1 MNGAFESL
9 EAETD
14 RIIRTGTIWTA
25 AAIVAP
31 ALILG
36 PLLGSGWRP
45 AQLPGLGETF
55 WWIGT
60 IAAAVGV
67 ALLIW
72 AGCPVLGFPLAQANA
87 QKIFSIRVG
96 IAAYASGMALA
107 GLAVLIVPGATI
119 VASGLGCLVL
129 FAAIFTI
136 VGLRRR
142 RLTALVQPDRS
153 AVGSPSR

>member
-1 MNGAFESL
+1 MSGPFESL

-36 PLLGSGWRP
+36 PLLASGWRP
-45 AQLPGLGETF
+45 DHLVGFGETF

-96 IAAYASGMALA
+96 IVLNVSGMALA
-107 GLAVLIVPGATI
+107 GLALLVAPGA
-119 VASGLGCLVL
+119 
-129 FAAIFTI
+129 
-136 VGLRRR
+136 
-142 RLTALVQPDRS
+142 
-153 AVGSPSR
+153 

>member
-1 MNGAFESL
+1 MSQSFDSL

-25 AAIVAP
+25 AAVIAP

-36 PLLGSGWRP
+36 PLMAAGWRP
-45 AQLPGLGETF
+45 DQLPGFGEVF
-55 WWIGT
+55 WWIGA
-60 IAAAVGV
+60 IGAAVGV

-96 IAAYASGMALA
+96 IVLNVSGMAL
-107 GLAVLIVPGATI
+107 
-119 VASGLGCLVL
+119 SGMALLLG
-129 FAAIFTI
+129 T
-136 VGLRRR
+136 
-142 RLTALVQPDRS
+142 
-153 AVGSPSR
+153 

>member
-1 MNGAFESL
+1 MPGRKVSSVSGAFESL

-14 RIIRTGTIWTA
+14 RIIRTGTIWTG

-36 PLLGSGWRP
+36 PLLSTGWRP
-45 AQLPGLGETF
+45 DHLPGYGETF
-55 WWIGT
+55 WWIGA

-67 ALLIW
+67 GLLIW

-96 IAAYASGMALA
+96 IVLNVSGMALA
-107 GLAVLIVPGATI
+107 GLALLVAPGA
-119 VASGLGCLVL
+119 
-129 FAAIFTI
+129 
-136 VGLRRR
+136 
-142 RLTALVQPDRS
+142 
-153 AVGSPSR
+153 

>member
-1 MNGAFESL
+1 MSDSFETL

-25 AAIVAP
+25 AAVIAP

-36 PLLGSGWRP
+36 PMLAAGWRP
-45 AQLPGLGETF
+45 DHLPGFAETF
-55 WWIGT
+55 WWIGA
-60 IAAAVGV
+60 IGAAIGV

-96 IAAYASGMALA
+96 IVLNVSGMAVA
-107 GLAVLIVPGATI
+107 GLAVLL
-119 VASGLGCLVL
+119 S
-129 FAAIFTI
+129 
-136 VGLRRR
+136 
-142 RLTALVQPDRS
+142 S
-153 AVGSPSR
+153 

>member
-1 MNGAFESL
+1 MSEPFESL

-25 AAIVAP
+25 AAVVAP

-45 AQLPGLGETF
+45 EMLPLPASVF
-55 WWIGT
+55 FWIGV
-60 IAAAVGV
+60 IAAGVGT

-72 AGCPVLGFPLAQANA
+72 AGCPVLGFPLRQANA

-96 IAAYASGMALA
+96 IVLNVSGMALA
-107 GLAVLIVPGATI
+107 GLALLLSP
-119 VASGLGCLVL
+119 VAG
-129 FAAIFTI
+129 
-136 VGLRRR
+136 
-142 RLTALVQPDRS
+142 
-153 AVGSPSR
+153 

>member
-1 MNGAFESL
+1 VSQPFESL

-25 AAIVAP
+25 AAVIAP

-36 PLLGSGWRP
+36 PLFAAGWRP
-45 AQLPGLGETF
+45 TQLPTFAAVF
-55 WWIGT
+55 WWIGV

-96 IAAYASGMALA
+96 IVLDVSGMALA
-107 GLAVLIVPGATI
+107 GLALLLSPG
-119 VASGLGCLVL
+119 S
-129 FAAIFTI
+129 
-136 VGLRRR
+136 
-142 RLTALVQPDRS
+142 
-153 AVGSPSR
+153 

>member
-1 MNGAFESL
+1 MRRRVSSVSQPFESL

-25 AAIVAP
+25 AAVIAP

-36 PLLGSGWRP
+36 PLFSSGWRP
-45 AQLPGLGETF
+45 SALPTAGAVF
-55 WWIGT
+55 WWIGV

-67 ALLIW
+67 GLLIW

-96 IAAYASGMALA
+96 IVLNVSGMALA
-107 GLAVLIVPGATI
+107 GLAL
-119 VASGLGCLVL
+119 LL
-129 FAAIFTI
+129 
-136 VGLRRR
+136 
-142 RLTALVQPDRS
+142 
-153 AVGSPSR
+153 SPAG

>member
-1 MNGAFESL
+1 LLDSRAQAQSERVSGAFESL

-25 AAIVAP
+25 AAVIAP

-36 PLLGSGWRP
+36 PLLASGWRP
-45 AQLPGLGETF
+45 DQLSGFGETF
-55 WWIGT
+55 WWIGA

-87 QKIFSIRVG
+87 QKVFSIRVG
-96 IAAYASGMALA
+96 IVVNVSGMALA
-107 GLAVLIVPGATI
+107 GLALLIAPGA
-119 VASGLGCLVL
+119 
-129 FAAIFTI
+129 
-136 VGLRRR
+136 
-142 RLTALVQPDRS
+142 
-153 AVGSPSR
+153 